1 MSPFRTRRQL
11 LSKNALVIEGSEV
24 GSDNN
29 GSRSEDTELSVATM
43 HHLRLHISHL
53 ILDMDVSRLDPKLH
67 HELADLF
74 RPFVMNNGH
83 NPHETL
89 DVIPIKT
96 QIAKSMAPDLETF
109 VKQSLRTPL
118 ARFPFA
124 ADLEGDVAYQLKRL
138 RHFSKNADFQAF
150 LHRSKKPEDVVFY
163 LLSKGCLIRKSDA
176 ATSILFLK
184 ARCKRSVKRASIYG
198 ALYFTVSVA
207 LPLLHGIMLHG
218 VGINRRSLGLLFLG
232 PSGAGKT
239 TLAQLSDPT
248 EVISD
253 DGIIVEQEG
262 ENYFLAPAPF
272 DQASSLRQ
280 RDTISPEHRSRLAMG
295 LFLKK
300 DSRVYL
306 EKVSSLEAC
315 PLILKNQIH
324 FFRYF
329 PPYIAKEAFSFV
341 TDLCRKIP
349 FYRLHFTKDRLFWPL
364 VERELSQ
371 L

>member
-1 MSPFRTRRQL
+1 MGNDMSSSGPDI
-11 LSKNALVIEGSEV
+11 S
-24 GSDNN
+24 
-29 GSRSEDTELSVATM
+29 
-43 HHLRLHISHL
+43 HHLRLNISHL
-53 ILDMDVSRLDPKLH
+53 ILDLDVSRLDPKLCQ
-67 HELADLF
+67 ELEDLF
-74 RPFVMNNGH
+74 HPFVMHNGH

-89 DVIPIKT
+89 DVIPLKT
-96 QIAKSMAPDLETF
+96 PIGKSMPPDLETF
-109 VKQSLRTPL
+109 IRQSLRTPL

-124 ADLEGDVAYQLKRL
+124 VDLEGDVAYQLKRL
-138 RHFSKNADFQAF
+138 RSFSKNADFQA
-150 LHRSKKPEDVVFY
+150 LLKGSHNPEDVVFY

-176 ATSILFLK
+176 ATSTLFLK
-184 ARCKRSVKRASIYG
+184 ARCKRSVKRASIYS
-198 ALYFTVSVA
+198 ALYFTASVA

-218 VGINRRSLGLLFLG
+218 VGINRRGLGLLFLG
-232 PSGAGKT
+232 LSGAGKT

-253 DGIIVEQEG
+253 DGIIVEQAG
-262 ENYFLAPAPF
+262 RDYFLAPAPF

-280 RDTISPEHRSRLAMG
+280 RDTISPEHRSRLTMG

-300 DSRVYL
+300 DDRVYL

-329 PPYIAKEAFSFV
+329 PPHIAEETFYFV

-349 FYRLHFTKDRLFWPL
+349 FYRLHFTKDPLFWPL
-364 VERELSQ
+364 VERELSR

>member
-1 MSPFRTRRQL
+1 MSP
-11 LSKNALVIEGSEV
+11 SGPDIS
-24 GSDNN
+24 
-29 GSRSEDTELSVATM
+29 

-53 ILDMDVSRLDPKLH
+53 ILDMDVSRLGPKLCQ
-67 HELADLF
+67 ELEDLF
-74 RPFVMNNGH
+74 HPFLMHNGQ

-89 DVIPIKT
+89 NVVPIQT
-96 QIAKSMAPDLETF
+96 PIGKSMAPDLKTF
-109 VKQSLRTPL
+109 VKQSLRAPL

-124 ADLEGDVAYQLKRL
+124 TDLEGDVAYQLKRL
-138 RHFSKNADFQAF
+138 RTFSKNADFKAF
-150 LHRSKKPEDVVFY
+150 LNGSHNPEDVVFY
-163 LLSKGCLIRKSDA
+163 LLSKGCLIRKSDS
-176 ATSILFLK
+176 ATSTLFLK
-184 ARCKRSVKRASIYG
+184 TRCKRSVKRASIYS
-198 ALYFTVSVA
+198 ALYFTASVA

-218 VGINRRSLGLLFLG
+218 VGINRRGLGLFFLG
-232 PSGAGKT
+232 LSGAGKT

-253 DGIIVEQEG
+253 DGIIVEQAG
-262 ENYFLAPAPF
+262 GDYFLAPAPF

-280 RDTISPEHRSRLAMG
+280 HCNISPEHRSKLTMG

-300 DSRVYL
+300 DKRVYL

-324 FFRYF
+324 FFRFF
-329 PPYIAKEAFSFV
+329 PPHIAEEAFYFV

-364 VERELSQ
+364 VEKELSQ